1 VIEPGHMAPMAA
13 KRLALYAKR
22 RAEVSAAAAG

>member
-1 VIEPGHMAPMAA
+1 VIEPGHVAPLAA

-22 RAEVSAAAAG
+22 RAEVSIAAS